1 MHDFDDEKCKPDAGL
16 EPATVGLKV
25 QRSTDWAN
33 QARKYVET
41 YIVIICDKHKYFNI
55 DTSKI
60 VIMDHKLF
68 RIRLHARYS
77 TFEKSRNKN
86 NLVDKIFVL
95 IKNCTKIKYILLF

>member
-1 MHDFDDEKCKPDAGL
+1 
-16 EPATVGLKV
+16 
-25 QRSTDWAN
+25 
-33 QARKYVET
+33 
-41 YIVIICDKHKYFNI
+41 
-55 DTSKI
+55 
-60 VIMDHKLF
+60 MDHKLF